1 MKSTLVRLLALAT
14 LATSMSAFGATEKS
28 KHDDAANTSATTQ
41 QNGCPATQ
49 KEDQKEEK
57 KQKKAQK
64 AQEKNQQENQEDQDY
79 ARFLMGSYG

>member
-14 LATSMSAFGATEKS
+14 LATSMSAFAATEKS

-41 QNGCPATQ
+41 PNGCPTTQ

-57 KQKKAQK
+57 KQKKAVK
-64 AQEKNQQENQEDQDY
+64 TQQENQEDQDY
-79 ARFLMGSYG
+79 ARFLMGTYG